1 MKPKTYKILT
11 DCIENGVEY
20 GWSRAHKHT
29 DQPNPNTV
37 KECIEDAIMLEISEN
52 FSFEDD
58 D

>member
-1 MKPKTYKILT
+1 LT

>member
-11 DCIENGVEY
+11 DCIDNGIEY
-20 GWSRAHKHT
+20 GWNRAHKHT
-29 DQPNPNTV
+29 DQPDSNVV

-58 D
+58 E